1 MIHNELVT
9 HRQGGIEPLVPMV
22 SSGQVSLIG
31 IAHLPRLWMKA
42 LLTGVGAL
50 PKDWKTGKNCGF
62 DNRVAGMIGLD
73 IDATSAYI
81 NSELPNYLQFE
92 SWVRDHIAQ
101 PDAATKAKWIAEIAG
116 MKKAE
121 EQGAAEV
128 IECGATD
135 PTIRGTVMLN
145 DMVDWK
151 HMHDHI
157 VSKRVAHT

>member
-1 MIHNELVT
+1 
-9 HRQGGIEPLVPMV
+9 
-22 SSGQVSLIG
+22 
-31 IAHLPRLWMKA
+31 
-42 LLTGVGAL
+42 
-50 PKDWKTGKNCGF
+50 
-62 DNRVAGMIGLD
+62 MIGLD
-73 IDATSAYI
+73 IEAASAYI

-92 SWVRDHIAQ
+92 GWVRDHIAE
-101 PDAATKAKWIAEIAG
+101 PDAATKAKWIAEIAA

-151 HMHDHI
+151 YMHDHI